1 MIESVQIRFV
11 IVEGSKW
18 QRLDGSVKT
27 RSGTFTHRT
36 PARQA
41 EGGASSGVESGV
53 GSFGLDSIQDWTQ
66 HSSRGI
72 SGVRKQDTRSP
83 GRGG

>member
-41 EGGASSGVESGV
+41 EGGRLIRCGEWSGQFWPG
-53 GSFGLDSIQDWTQ
+53 FDPRLDT
-66 HSSRGI
+66 
-72 SGVRKQDTRSP
+72 T
-83 GRGG
+83 

>member
-41 EGGASSGVESGV
+41 EGAHHQVWRV
-53 GSFGLDSIQDWTQ
+53 GRTRSSFGLDSSKQDWINFCE
-66 HSSRGI
+66 HLRVEALLLG
-72 SGVRKQDTRSP
+72 
-83 GRGG
+83 

>member
-36 PARQA
+36 GRARQA
-41 EGGASSGVESGV
+41 EGGASSGVESGQNPQQFWPGFDPNKTV
-53 GSFGLDSIQDWTQ
+53 GI
-66 HSSRGI
+66 
-72 SGVRKQDTRSP
+72 
-83 GRGG
+83 